1 MGKSS
6 ITPPP
11 SRNYGQEMS
20 SALNA
25 QGGIQNQLL
34 SLQGQYV
41 PQYQQMQQQGLTGQ
55 MGTIGNLYNTAIPQS
70 AGMQQ
75 QMLSAQ
81 SPVYNALGQSANQI
95 YGNSLGSAT
104 NNLYNG
110 IQQTAQSQLDAG
122 TNLTASQ
129 TQQAQQAA
137 RAAMQ
142 ARGLSGNQAALGE
155 MLNTYNMGQQR
166 QQTALANA
174 SSAYNLGVAQQGNA
188 MSQYGTPM
196 MNQMNAVSANGLMSQ
211 ASTGYGALNQGML
224 FQPESQYN
232 ASLISANNQNQM
244 QAQLGNAQANS
255 GMMGGLLGMAGTIG
269 GAFLGNPALG
279 SLLGGTA
286 GKLGG
291 DLMTGTGAYSMPS
304 NPFNYDFNTP
314 QISQSGGLGT
324 TGFGGSSINYN
335 VGNYGAYQPS
345 PLQSSFR

>member
-11 SRNYGQEMS
+11 SRDYGQEMS

-25 QGGIQNQLL
+25 QAGIQNQLL

-41 PQYQQMQQQGLTGQ
+41 PQYQQMQQQGLMGQ
-55 MGTIGNLYNTAIPQS
+55 MGSVGTMYGQAINQS
-70 AGMQQ
+70 QGLQN
-75 QMLSAQ
+75 QMLGSQNAI
-81 SPVYNALGQSANQI
+81 YNNLGQAAGQTYS
-95 YGNSLGSAT
+95 NSLGAGT

-110 IQQTAQSQLDAG
+110 IQQTAQNQLNAG

-129 TQQAQQAA
+129 TQQAQQSA

-174 SSAYNLGVAQQGNA
+174 GSAYNLGVAQQGNA
-188 MSQYGTPM
+188 MSQYGVPM
-196 MNQMNAVSANGLMSQ
+196 MNQMNSISANGLMNQ
-211 ASTGYGALNQGML
+211 ASSSYGALNQGML

-232 ASLISANNQNQM
+232 ASLISANQQNQM
-244 QAQLGNAQANS
+244 QASMANAQANS
-255 GMMGGLLGMAGTIG
+255 AMMGGLLGMAGTIG

-279 SLLGGTA
+279 SILGGTSGSTVA
-286 GKLGG
+286 GGAIGAGLSSTPSSYLG
-291 DLMTGTGAYSMPS
+291 
-304 NPFNYDFNTP
+304 
-314 QISQSGGLGT
+314 Q
-324 TGFGGSSINYN
+324 
-335 VGNYGAYQPS
+335 YGMSYKN
-345 PLQSSFR
+345 